1 MEDQLRR
8 AGGGTLY
15 MSGGPKGSERR
26 SDLQCGICGRPTE
39 LFDLPGRVG
48 RLCLSCGADQA
59 ISGQLTIE
67 IDSATLSG
75 QESASLIAEFA
86 QLSQRLLERA
96 QSA

>member
-8 AGGGTLY
+8 AGGGTLD

-26 SDLQCGICGRPTE
+26 LMQCGICGRPTE

-48 RLCLSCGADQA
+48 WLCLSCGADQA

>member
-15 MSGGPKGSERR
+15 MSCGPKGSERR
-26 SDLQCGICGRPTE
+26 SDAVRNLRPPYRM
-39 LFDLPGRVG
+39 FDLPGRVG

-75 QESASLIAEFA
+75 QESESLIAEFA